1 MSDSA
6 DDPLVLLEIL
16 EVLGVCRGRLSY
28 ADVCVYLSGRYEL
41 QPLLELRSLLYSTAC
56 RDPCFPATLFRERLH
71 PPCSNRL
78 SAAADVVSLFNLLTH
93 TRLPPSHTHA
103 DQSQATC
110 LACGQGCPRC
120 DWLQAG
126 GGAIAPGSKYEGST
140 EGLIRMNAEVLH
152 TQTPSHFRAHTHPA
166 SHTLNQDSMQ
176 STHSIDIPGECT
188 RNQESSSKVSAAGSD
203 AEPIYSCAQKRSMFK
218 GEFHNLLPFVP
229 MESNRQSEQAQ
240 EGVTDGGEDVPFR
253 TYKNPYPD
261 STVYQHDSAT
271 HLHDA
276 PTHAHHLSTHVQG
289 QAANPYVHATQTNDM
304 LTHSQGPAM
313 PMHDPHVHTHAPV
326 AQMHAPSTNVHPT
339 AQTSFDQKHKSLDD
353 LQSSTY
359 FGPTV
364 MERSHQSPAMATK
377 SHSLDID
384 SRPEEEEKSGLDKNK
399 ARRPGS
405 ERSVL
410 DKSGLAKP
418 KLAKLSFDNSSFDI
432 PGFDPFIVRSVRDT
446 LKRLSGLSLDAWYDC
461 SPGDGVSNVAT
472 QTDPPDRRALRSL
485 MLSDKLSI
493 DNPDIGEDDISAIFR
508 FLDDISMCGSMAVL
522 PGEAG
527 GSQEGGGAGLPER
540 RERLGKL
547 RRLFHSLE
555 GPEEGVRWG
564 VGRLLQRV
572 TELEQRLEP
581 ISELRE
587 QLALVLATLNR
598 LEQRGK
604 LVHTHSEQ
612 LCAHHQAAQ
621 GCMPSAQQQQQ
632 GSPRP
637 NPELEGAEG
646 AAAKRRGLFTRRAS
660 RSHTESSGSEQ
671 QREWSVSY
679 SKEQH
684 TCPAQAEQHDRPC
697 KKEAHAAQERRK
709 SSHLIPEAHR
719 APLHSSMQSSNLRLT
734 DRPKVSWSQT
744 ELTPFDL
751 QAPESLDFWMDDVYT
766 PASDTLLRRSQS
778 LTRCS
783 RNQTYRITALSV
795 TATVILIL
803 IIVIPICTA

>member
-1 MSDSA
+1 MSGSA

-71 PPCSNRL
+71 PPCSNCL

-93 TRLPPSHTHA
+93 TRLPPSHAHSG
-103 DQSQATC
+103 QSQTTC

-126 GGAIAPGSKYEGST
+126 GGAIASGSKYEGST
-140 EGLIRMNAEVLH
+140 EGLIRMNTEVLH
-152 TQTPSHFRAHTHPA
+152 TQTPSHFRAHAHPA
-166 SHTLNQDSMQ
+166 SHTLNQDKMQ
-176 STHSIDIPGECT
+176 STHSMDIPGECT
-188 RNQESSSKVSAAGSD
+188 RNQESSSKTSAAGSD

-218 GEFHNLLPFVP
+218 GEFHNLLPLVP
-229 MESNRQSEQAQ
+229 MESKSQSEQSQ
-240 EGVTDGGEDVPFR
+240 ERMTDGGEDVAFL

-261 STVYQHDSAT
+261 STVYQHDS
-271 HLHDA
+271 
-276 PTHAHHLSTHVQG
+276 
-289 QAANPYVHATQTNDM
+289 
-304 LTHSQGPAM
+304 
-313 PMHDPHVHTHAPV
+313 
-326 AQMHAPSTNVHPT
+326 
-339 AQTSFDQKHKSLDD
+339 KHKSLDD

-446 LKRLSGLSLDAWYDC
+446 LKRLSGLSLEAWYDC

-472 QTDPPDRRALRSL
+472 QTEPPDRRALRSI

-522 PGEAG
+522 PGEGG
-527 GSQEGGGAGLPER
+527 GSQEGCGAGLPER

-598 LEQRGK
+598 LEQRGQ

-612 LCAHHQAAQ
+612 LCAHHQAVE
-621 GCMPSAQQQQQ
+621 GCMPSAQQQ
-632 GSPRP
+632 GGPRS

-671 QREWSVSY
+671 QREWSISY

-684 TCPAQAEQHDRPC
+684 ICPAQVDTSTHICTPIRAEQQDGQS
-697 KKEAHAAQERRK
+697 KKEARTAQERRK

-795 TATVILIL
+795 TATLILIL